1 MSAAGPGRALAGE
14 DGFTVVEAVVAF
26 AVAALGILLALQIAG
41 ETTLG
46 LRHVAEL
53 RTEADEAEGVCL
65 RLIAAG
71 PLGPVTA
78 EGRFSNGR
86 PWTLIVTDSRPALP
100 ALPARRG
107 PPLWRIRL
115 TRGGPDGAALYT
127 TLVPGKPDA

>member
-1 MSAAGPGRALAGE
+1 MSAVGPGRDRDGE
-14 DGFTVVEAVVAF
+14 DGFTVVEVVVAF

-100 ALPARRG
+100 ARRG

>member
-1 MSAAGPGRALAGE
+1 MSAAGPGRDRDGE
-14 DGFTVVEAVVAF
+14 DGFTVVEVVVAF

-100 ALPARRG
+100 ARRG